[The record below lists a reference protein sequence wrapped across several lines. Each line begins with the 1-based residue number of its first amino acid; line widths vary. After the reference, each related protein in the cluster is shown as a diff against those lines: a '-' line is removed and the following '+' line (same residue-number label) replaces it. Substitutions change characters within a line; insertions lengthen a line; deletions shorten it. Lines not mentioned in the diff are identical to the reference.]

1 MDGVAVQGDANGDAG
16 VKFGD
21 QALHILHVCVG
32 MFCTRR
38 TH

>member
-1 MDGVAVQGDANGDAG
+1 MDGVAVQGDGNVDAG

-21 QALHILHVCVG
+21 QTLHILHVCVG
-32 MFCTRR
+32 MFYTRR